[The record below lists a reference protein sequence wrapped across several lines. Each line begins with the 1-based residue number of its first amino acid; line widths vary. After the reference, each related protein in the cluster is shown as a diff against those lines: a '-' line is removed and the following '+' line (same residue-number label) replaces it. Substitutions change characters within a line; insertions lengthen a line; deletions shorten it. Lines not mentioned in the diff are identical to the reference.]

1 MSAFPL
7 MPLVPPV
14 NKLTAL
20 TLVGSSTSTTNGA
33 ISMPTGLLP
42 GDWALMIDAVYD
54 STAQVSVT
62 PSGFTS
68 LYTHGDGG
76 WARSYRVSHRRIL
89 SSAESGA
96 AVASSTGYT
105 WHSDD
110 DDSWTEPDGTTRK
123 IILVFRGNVPIGS
136 ASYLPGAS
144 TGSNGNPGTISATP
158 ATGGLPCIV
167 WGVAS
172 TLNHAAVVFEGIGI
186 LTTPPFGAELAINSL
201 RVGYTLYARG
211 VVPPTQSAD
220 MVDFGSSNLISIAAM
235 SFEGVS

>member
-7 MPLVPPV
+7 MPLVPPTP
-14 NKLTAL
+14 KLTTL
-20 TLVGSSTSTTNGA
+20 TLIGTSTSILNGT

-54 STAQVSVT
+54 STAQVSIT
-62 PSGFTS
+62 PSGFVS
-68 LYTHGDGG
+68 LYTHGDGS
-76 WARSYRVSHRRIL
+76 WMRAYRVSHRLIL
-89 SSAESGA
+89 SAAESGA
-96 AVASSTGYT
+96 AITSSTGYT
-105 WHSDD
+105 WHSDED
-110 DDSWTEPDGTTRK
+110 SSWTEPDGTTRK

-136 ASYLPGAS
+136 MSYIPGAS
-144 TGSNGNPGTISATP
+144 TGSNGNPGTISTTP

-172 TLNHAAVVFEGIGI
+172 TFNHAAVVFESIGA
-186 LTTPPFGAELAINSL
+186 LTAPPFGAELAINSL
-201 RVGYTLYARG
+201 RVGYTLYPRG
-211 VVPPTQSAD
+211 AVPPTQSAD